1 MRYITYRSYRS
12 YFKIHWK
19 GSKTMANIYSS
30 IDQVIGQTP
39 LVRLKD
45 AMKPTGFNGEIL
57 LKLESLNPGGS
68 VKDRIGKAMVDQAEE
83 EGVLKPGGTIVEAS
97 SGNTG
102 IALALVGAARGYH
115 VILTMPETMSEERRA
130 LLKAYGAELVLTP
143 GDKGIPGA
151 IKKANEIA
159 SATPN
164 AFLARQF
171 ENKVNPQ
178 IHYETTGP
186 EIWEDTEGAVDL
198 LVAGIGTGGTITGAG
213 HYLKEQKASVEM
225 IAVKPSGSPLLAKGE
240 TGKHKIQG
248 IGAGIVPEILDQDIY
263 SEILLATDDEA
274 INAAHSLGTENGIF
288 VGISAGAA
296 LWATLEVAKR
306 PENKD
311 KTLVAILPDSGDRYL
326 SVEGFIK

>member
-1 MRYITYRSYRS
+1 
-12 YFKIHWK
+12 
-19 GSKTMANIYSS
+19 MANIYSS

-68 VKDRIGKAMVDQAEE
+68 VKDRIGKAMVDQAEK

-102 IALALVGAARGYH
+102 IALALVGAARDYH

-143 GDKGIPGA
+143 GDEGIPGA

-159 SATPN
+159 DATPN

-186 EIWEDTEGAVDL
+186 EIWEDTDGAVDL
-198 LVAGIGTGGTITGAG
+198 LIAGIGTGGTITGAG
-213 HYLKEQKASVEM
+213 QYLKEQKESVEM
-225 IAVKPSGSPLLAKGE
+225 IAVEPSGSPLLAKGE

-248 IGAGIVPEILDQDIY
+248 IGAGIVPDILDQDIY
-263 SEILLATDDEA
+263 SEILLATDEEA
-274 INAAHSLGTENGIF
+274 INAAHSLGSENGIF

-296 LWATLEVAKR
+296 LWATLEIAKR

-311 KTLVAILPDSGDRYL
+311 KTLVAILPDNGDRYL

>member
-1 MRYITYRSYRS
+1 
-12 YFKIHWK
+12 
-19 GSKTMANIYSS
+19 MANIYSS

-39 LVRLKD
+39 LVRLKE

-68 VKDRIGKAMVDQAEE
+68 VKDRIGKAMIDQAEK

-102 IALALVGAARGYH
+102 IALALVGAARDYH
-115 VILTMPETMSEERRA
+115 VILTMPETMSEERRT

-143 GDKGIPGA
+143 GDEGIPGA

-159 SATPN
+159 DATPN

-186 EIWEDTEGAVDL
+186 EIWEDTKGAVDL

-213 HYLKEQKASVEM
+213 QYLKEQKESVEM
-225 IAVKPSGSPLLAKGE
+225 IAVEPSGSPLLAQGK

-248 IGAGIVPEILDQDIY
+248 IGAGIVPKILDQDIY
-263 SEILLATDDEA
+263 SEILLATDEEA

-306 PENKD
+306 AENKD

>member
-1 MRYITYRSYRS
+1 
-12 YFKIHWK
+12 
-19 GSKTMANIYSS
+19 MANVYTS
-30 IDQVIGQTP
+30 IDQVIGKTP

-45 AMKPTGFNGEIL
+45 SVKPAGFNGEIL

-83 EGVLKPGGTIVEAS
+83 EGILKPGGTIVEAS

-102 IALALVGAARGYH
+102 IALALVGAARDYK

-143 GDKGIPGA
+143 GDEGIPGA

-159 SATPN
+159 ESTPN
-164 AFLARQF
+164 SFLASQF

-186 EIWEDTEGAVDL
+186 EIWEDSDGAVDI
-198 LVAGIGTGGTITGAG
+198 LVAGIGTGGTITGASK
-213 HYLKEQKASVEM
+213 YLKEQKDSVEM
-225 IAVKPSGSPLLAKGE
+225 IAVEPSGSPLLAKGE

-248 IGAGIVPEILDQDIY
+248 IGAGIVPEILDQEIY
-263 SEILLATDDEA
+263 SEILLATDEDA
-274 INAAHSLGTENGIF
+274 INSARSLGTENGIF
-288 VGISAGAA
+288 VGISSGAA
-296 LWATLEVAKR
+296 LWAALEIAKQ
-306 PENKD
+306 PKNKD
-311 KTLVAILPDSGDRYL
+311 KTLVAILPDNGDRYL